1 MWIHPDNGAASRNG
15 INQRMNPKSCKKRS
29 ITEKKVPSK
38 RRMEEMKEKKER
50 DDKILER
57 DQNGKKMP
65 EMIMPVNDCDDR
77 DERDPRYASWVKRW
91 DEIGDEEEMYLA
103 STREELY
110 ELIRKEE
117 TFKHNVSEK
126 DTTRLGELMGSLL
139 TYGRENIEELQLLQI
154 EDEEEVSPN
163 ERSNEGK
170 FAVLIYFQHRR
181 IGWMVEEVLSRYRE
195 KKETLAGKV
204 RMAKALRKEN
214 DKLRKSLEAMARER
228 DELLGKCD
236 SRRVEMKDASVSTET
251 EVPDVEMADD
261 PVPVLSS
268 LQDIPQNLVGT
279 LEEMF
284 ERKMGKFLSRVGLSL
299 GKEQGDST
307 RPLNVGKAMG
317 SHSSGNGTAPTPKGT
332 KPWSEV
338 VKRSRGKLQRDS
350 IPSCEKK
357 ERKGAQA
364 SVVPI
369 TGEEP
374 KSTGK

>member
-1 MWIHPDNGAASRNG
+1 MWIHPDNGAALRNG

-65 EMIMPVNDCDDR
+65 EMIMPVNDCYDR

-117 TFKHNVSEK
+117 TFKHNVGEK

-170 FAVLIYFQHRR
+170 FAALIYFQHRLD
-181 IGWMVEEVLSRYRE
+181 G
-195 KKETLAGKV
+195 G
-204 RMAKALRKEN
+204 
-214 DKLRKSLEAMARER
+214 
-228 DELLGKCD
+228 
-236 SRRVEMKDASVSTET
+236 
-251 EVPDVEMADD
+251 
-261 PVPVLSS
+261 
-268 LQDIPQNLVGT
+268 
-279 LEEMF
+279 
-284 ERKMGKFLSRVGLSL
+284 
-299 GKEQGDST
+299 
-307 RPLNVGKAMG
+307 
-317 SHSSGNGTAPTPKGT
+317 GNP
-332 KPWSEV
+332 
-338 VKRSRGKLQRDS
+338 
-350 IPSCEKK
+350 
-357 ERKGAQA
+357 
-364 SVVPI
+364 
-369 TGEEP
+369 
-374 KSTGK
+374 